1 MTIVCI
7 RKSLLA
13 SLCPVFFGS
22 FDLFL
27 CDKLATVVVL
37 SWQDLRQSTCRGAQ
51 SLEQIS
57 IREYFYFCRYLM
69 ISFHSFPYRSSAA
82 RSAVVLPTTTQFG
95 RRAFS
100 VWGPDIWNS
109 LSVDIRLTD
118 SHAAF
123 RRAPKTSVLTSLLFC
138 SLLVSGWTFVLH
150 SCSFFMYDWA
160 L

>member
-69 ISFHSFPYRSSAA
+69 ISFHSFPYSTGLWQTEQLRTWGHSKLVASRGWKLHKMPSNRLQRSREMSLHKPPEGRTNNYMA
-82 RSAVVLPTTTQFG
+82 RWPMSWPTVVKI
-95 RRAFS
+95 
-100 VWGPDIWNS
+100 V
-109 LSVDIRLTD
+109 
-118 SHAAF
+118 
-123 RRAPKTSVLTSLLFC
+123 
-138 SLLVSGWTFVLH
+138 H
-150 SCSFFMYDWA
+150 S
-160 L
+160 